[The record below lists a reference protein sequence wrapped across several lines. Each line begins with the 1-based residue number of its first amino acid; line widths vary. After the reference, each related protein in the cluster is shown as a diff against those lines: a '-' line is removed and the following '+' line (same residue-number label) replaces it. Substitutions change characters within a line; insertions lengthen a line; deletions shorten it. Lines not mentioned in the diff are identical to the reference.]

1 MIIYN
6 VFWFPYYIMC
16 IYIFLIFF
24 VANKESKIEHTRVQ
38 TSLPSV
44 PSKSKHMVY
53 VFFLVVG
60 ESVRSSESVWVGLL
74 QIYSKNWHAD
84 EVKIQSRRFAVLV
97 TCSKL
102 STFLVAFVCV
112 DQVILSL
119 ARGCNVSHSTVH
131 IFLAEGCAKKKRPY
145 WWDWHGQLAYGYACI
160 CMPQVRVARAIRLSS
175 FKDVSKG
182 RFAIY

>member
-1 MIIYN
+1 
-6 VFWFPYYIMC
+6 MC

-74 QIYSKNWHAD
+74 QIYSKN
-84 EVKIQSRRFAVLV
+84 
-97 TCSKL
+97 
-102 STFLVAFVCV
+102 
-112 DQVILSL
+112 
-119 ARGCNVSHSTVH
+119 
-131 IFLAEGCAKKKRPY
+131 
-145 WWDWHGQLAYGYACI
+145 
-160 CMPQVRVARAIRLSS
+160 
-175 FKDVSKG
+175 
-182 RFAIY
+182 